1 MSLSTAFCFRKF
13 FAGKVFKT
21 PQHLQKN
28 FFRAGGSL
36 IILSCEV
43 DFRQDQEL
51 TAVAQLYYS
60 DVIPDTDIFA
70 DVSFETRF
78 HEFKNIGVVITR
90 GLLQHKIFQTVEKF
104 TISDPRNISIPVCFR
119 AGNEFEFPNFLQSV
133 HLISPG
139 KFRCSLPVC

>member
-1 MSLSTAFCFRKF
+1 MINF
-13 FAGKVFKT
+13 FANDK
-21 PQHLQKN
+21 LRN
-28 FFRAGGSL
+28 FIFRACVSR
-36 IILSCEV
+36 ILFSSEV
-43 DFRQDQEL
+43 DFRQDLEL
-51 TAVAQLYYS
+51 TSVAQLYYS

-90 GLLQHKIFQTVEKF
+90 GILQHKIFQTVEKF